1 MKKQILKYLS
11 VAAIAVMMLLPGCE
25 EVVPVIP
32 LKPCELEGIGTFKL
46 INKAAMRF
54 KVKIDGVD
62 YGQIKSGGDV
72 KMYDLPEG
80 EYYVCIELSNVICY
94 KEFTIIVTPCTTIT
108 KEINY

>member
-1 MKKQILKYLS
+1 MKKQVLKYLS

-25 EVVPVIP
+25 EVIP
-32 LKPCELEGIGTFKL
+32 LKPCEMEGIGTFKL

-94 KEFTIIVTPCTTIT
+94 KEFTIDVTPCHVTT
-108 KEINY
+108 KEINN